1 MGDAGSMG
9 GTGGGGSGEANTAS
23 NVGTAGQGVYDG
35 KAGVELQFRKLNPLS
50 AKISIAADTTNKKV
64 DFDIPDGTTTTKGAV
79 ELATDGEAIANV
91 VVQGN
96 DARLSDSRIPTG
108 TAGGDLTGTFPS
120 PTVTTNAITNAKAA
134 DMTANTVK
142 ANATASTADPTDFS
156 IGTDTV
162 LGRTS
167 GNIVAATLATSQ
179 ISNTAVT
186 WAKIQNVS
194 ATSRVLGRITVGAGV
209 IEELTGTQ
217 ITPLLDAGTTTTK
230 GTVELATSGENAA
243 NVVVQGNDARLADAR
258 VPTGHK
264 ATHIS
269 GGSDTF
275 AKGDL
280 LVAEPQY
287 LNAQTT
293 DPTSDS
299 RRAFISGAAGAGP
312 LKFWDN
318 QTTPIKHSIIDDQT
332 SATGDL
338 TGSYP
343 APTIAANAVT
353 TTKLADMAANTVRV
367 NNTASTADPADL
379 SIGTNT
385 VLGRASGNIVAAQLV
400 DAQITND
407 TISNVSLANMGANTI
422 KANAT
427 ALSADPADLGVG
439 TNTVVGRVAG
449 NIVAATLVTSQ
460 IADDA
465 VTYAKMQNVSAM
477 NRFLGRITA
486 GAGDE
491 EELTGTQATSL
502 LDAGTTTTKG
512 IVELAT
518 SGENAANVVVQG
530 NDSRLSD
537 SRTPTTHATSHK
549 SGGSDVIKL
558 DEFGATTDITTLN
571 ASTTAHGLLPK
582 LSNVSTQ
589 YLNGLGNWAAL
600 TPAENTGTA
609 TGTANGSTTVFNIAH
624 SLGSTPFSAFVMPS
638 SVLGSTINY
647 SFTYD
652 ATNIIVT
659 FASAPSSGTIT
670 FQWRAVA

>member
-186 WAKIQNVS
+186 YAKIQNVS

-269 GGSDTF
+269 GGSD
-275 AKGDL
+275 
-280 LVAEPQY
+280 
-287 LNAQTT
+287 
-293 DPTSDS
+293 
-299 RRAFISGAAGAGP
+299 
-312 LKFWDN
+312 
-318 QTTPIKHSIIDDQT
+318 
-332 SATGDL
+332 
-338 TGSYP
+338 
-343 APTIAANAVT
+343 
-353 TTKLADMAANTVRV
+353 
-367 NNTASTADPADL
+367 
-379 SIGTNT
+379 
-385 VLGRASGNIVAAQLV
+385 
-400 DAQITND
+400 
-407 TISNVSLANMGANTI
+407 
-422 KANAT
+422 
-427 ALSADPADLGVG
+427 
-439 TNTVVGRVAG
+439 
-449 NIVAATLVTSQ
+449 
-460 IADDA
+460 
-465 VTYAKMQNVSAM
+465 
-477 NRFLGRITA
+477 
-486 GAGDE
+486 
-491 EELTGTQATSL
+491 
-502 LDAGTTTTKG
+502 
-512 IVELAT
+512 
-518 SGENAANVVVQG
+518 
-530 NDSRLSD
+530 
-537 SRTPTTHATSHK
+537 
-549 SGGSDVIKL
+549 VIKL

-609 TGTANGSTTVFNIAH
+609 TGAANGSTTVFNIAH
-624 SLGSTPFSAFVMPS
+624 SLGSTPYSAFVMPS
-638 SVLGSTINY
+638 SVIGSTINY

-659 FASAPSSGTIT
+659 FASAPSSGT
-670 FQWRAVA
+670 

>member
-9 GTGGGGSGEANTAS
+9 GTGGGSGETNTGS

-35 KAGVELQFRKLNPLS
+35 KIGADLQFRKLNPLS

-64 DFDIPDGTTTTKGAV
+64 DFDIPDATTSVKGAV
-79 ELATDGEAIANV
+79 QLATSGQSAASV

-96 DARLSDSRIPTG
+96 DSRLSDSRIPTG
-108 TAGGDLTGTFPS
+108 TAGGDLTSTFPS
-120 PTVTTNAITNAKAA
+120 PTVTTDAITNAKLAN
-134 DMTANTVK
+134 MTANTVK
-142 ANATASTADPTDFS
+142 ANATASTADPTDFA

-167 GNIVAATLATSQ
+167 GNVVAATVATSQ
-179 ISNTAVT
+179 ISNSAVT
-186 WAKIQNVS
+186 YAKIQNVS
-194 ATSRVLGRITVGAGV
+194 VTSRVLGRITVGAGI

-258 VPTGHK
+258 APTLHK
-264 ATHIS
+264 VTHIS
-269 GGSDTF
+269 GGADTF
-275 AKGDL
+275 TKNDI
-280 LVAEPQY
+280 LVAETQY
-287 LNAQTT
+287 LNAQTS

-299 RRAFISGAAGAGP
+299 RRAFISGVAGAGP

-318 QTTPIKHSIIDDQT
+318 QTTPVKHSIIDDQT
-332 SATGDL
+332 SVAGDL
-338 TGSYP
+338 TGTF
-343 APTIAANAVT
+343 PTLTVVANAIT
-353 TTKLADMAANTVRV
+353 STK
-367 NNTASTADPADL
+367 
-379 SIGTNT
+379 
-385 VLGRASGNIVAAQLV
+385 
-400 DAQITND
+400 
-407 TISNVSLANMGANTI
+407 
-422 KANAT
+422 
-427 ALSADPADLGVG
+427 
-439 TNTVVGRVAG
+439 
-449 NIVAATLVTSQ
+449 

-465 VTYAKMQNVSAM
+465 VTYAKMQNVSAT
-477 NRFLGRITA
+477 NRFIGRITA

-491 EELTGTQATSL
+491 EELTPTQATSL

-549 SGGSDVIKL
+549 SGGGDVIKL

-609 TGTANGSTTVFNIAH
+609 TGTGNGSTTVFNIAH
-624 SLGSTPFSAFVMPS
+624 SLGSTPYSAFVQCSGGASASGIMF
-638 SVLGSTINY
+638 

-652 ATNIIVT
+652 ATNIVVT
-659 FASAPSSGTIT
+659 FMSAPASGTIT

>member
-9 GTGGGGSGEANTAS
+9 GTGGGSGETNTGS

-35 KAGVELQFRKLNPLS
+35 KIGADLQFRKLNPLS
-50 AKISIAADTTNKKV
+50 SKISIAADTTNKKV
-64 DFDIPDGTTTTKGAV
+64 DFDIPDGSTTVKGAV

-96 DARLSDSRIPTG
+96 DSRLADSRIPTG
-108 TAGGDLTGTFPS
+108 TSGGDLTGTYPS

-142 ANATASTADPTDFS
+142 ANATASTADPTDFA

-167 GNIVAATLATSQ
+167 GNVVAATLATSQ
-179 ISNTAVT
+179 ITNSAVT
-186 WAKIQNVS
+186 YAKVQNVS
-194 ATSRVLGRITVGAGV
+194 ATSRVLGRITVGAGI

-258 VPTGHK
+258 APTLHK

-269 GGSDTF
+269 GGADTF
-275 AKGDL
+275 AKGDTI
-280 LVAEPQY
+280 VAETQY
-287 LNAQTT
+287 LNAQTS
-293 DPTSDS
+293 DPGSDS
-299 RRAFISGAAGAGP
+299 RRAFISGVAGAGP

-318 QTTPIKHSIIDDQT
+318 QSTPIKHSIIDDQT
-332 SATGDL
+332 SAAGDL
-338 TGSYP
+338 TGTF
-343 APTIAANAVT
+343 PTLTVVANAIT
-353 TTKLADMAANTVRV
+353 STK
-367 NNTASTADPADL
+367 
-379 SIGTNT
+379 
-385 VLGRASGNIVAAQLV
+385 
-400 DAQITND
+400 
-407 TISNVSLANMGANTI
+407 
-422 KANAT
+422 
-427 ALSADPADLGVG
+427 
-439 TNTVVGRVAG
+439 
-449 NIVAATLVTSQ
+449 

-465 VTYAKMQNVSAM
+465 VTYAKMQNVSAT
-477 NRFLGRITA
+477 NRFIGRITA

-491 EELTGTQATSL
+491 EELTPTQATSL

-549 SGGSDVIKL
+549 SGGGDVIKL

-609 TGTANGSTTVFNIAH
+609 TGTGNGSTTVFNIAH
-624 SLGSTPFSAFVMPS
+624 SLGSTPYSAFVQCSGGASASGIMF
-638 SVLGSTINY
+638 

-652 ATNIIVT
+652 ATNIVVT
-659 FASAPSSGTIT
+659 FMSAPASGTIT

>member
-9 GTGGGGSGEANTAS
+9 GTGGGSGESNTAS
-23 NVGTAGQGVYDG
+23 NVGTAGQGVVDG
-35 KAGVELQFRKLNPLS
+35 KVGVDLQFRKLNPLS
-50 AKISIAADTTNKKV
+50 SKISIAADTTNKKV
-64 DFDIPDGTTTTKGAV
+64 DFDIQDATTSVKGAV
-79 ELATDGEAIANV
+79 ELATDAENAANV

-96 DARLSDSRIPTG
+96 DSRLSDSRIPTG
-108 TAGGDLTGTFPS
+108 TSGGDLTGTYPS
-120 PTVTTNAITNAKAA
+120 PTVTTNAITNTKAA
-134 DMTANTVK
+134 DMAANSVK
-142 ANATASTADPTDFS
+142 ANATGSTADPTDFA

-167 GNIVAATLATSQ
+167 GNVVATTVATSQ
-179 ISNTAVT
+179 ITNSAVT
-186 WAKIQNVS
+186 YAKVQNVS

-258 VPTGHK
+258 APTLHK
-264 ATHIS
+264 TTHIS
-269 GGSDTF
+269 GGADTF

-287 LNAQTT
+287 LNAQTS

-299 RRAFISGAAGAGP
+299 RRVFVSGAAGAGP

-318 QTTPIKHSIIDDQT
+318 QSTPIKHSIVDDQT

-338 TGSYP
+338 TGTYP
-343 APTIAANAVT
+343 APTVAANAVT
-353 TTKLADMAANTVRV
+353 NTKLNDMAANTVKV

-379 SIGTNT
+379 TVGTNA
-385 VLGRASGNIVAAQLV
+385 VVGRVASNIVAAQLV
-400 DAQITND
+400 DAQIATG
-407 TISNVSLANMGANTI
+407 TISNASHADMAANTV
-422 KANAT
+422 KVNAT
-427 ALSADPADLGVG
+427 ASSAVPTDLAIG
-439 TNTVVGRVAG
+439 TNTVLGRVAG
-449 NIVAATLVTSQ
+449 NIVAATVVTGQ

-465 VTYAKMQNVSAM
+465 VTYAKMQNVSAT

-491 EELTGTQATSL
+491 EELTPTQATSL

-512 IVELAT
+512 TVELAT

-549 SGGSDVIKL
+549 SGGGDVIKL

-589 YLNGLGNWAAL
+589 YLNGVGSWAAL

-624 SLGSTPFSAFVMPS
+624 SIGSTPYSAFVIPS
-638 SVLGSTINY
+638 SVIGSSINY
-647 SFTYD
+647 SYTYD
-652 ATNIIVT
+652 ATNIVVT